1 MVYFLSRLFDQKS
14 FMGEELKKRDN
25 EFKDKFICCIMPIT
39 STHPTKIRFPK
50 KDIQQDRENI
60 LKKSNRHFV
69 YLK

>member
-1 MVYFLSRLFDQKS
+1 MLIYLLTIHATSTYSIFYK
-14 FMGEELKKRDN
+14 
-25 EFKDKFICCIMPIT
+25 CIYLRCIVPIT

>member
-1 MVYFLSRLFDQKS
+1 MIDIKNPQSIV
-14 FMGEELKKRDN
+14 
-25 EFKDKFICCIMPIT
+25 PIT

-60 LKKSNRHFV
+60 LKKSDRHFV